1 MNCVRFNWKSF
12 TVSIIWWQCTI
23 FECCSCSSAF
33 WISTEKLTINKSKH
47 IHCLVRY
54 GSIIFGKRWET
65 SRRWYQKLNG
75 NAIVMRTPEGIRT
88 NLIIEL
94 IIYPSYM
101 HRKQHYIVPIL
112 DVLSCWIEAV
122 WDFNKSN
129 SAEISCQK
137 PQNPTFNHKQIK
149 TTIHLTNQN
158 LQFC

>member
-33 WISTEKLTINKSKH
+33 WISTEKLAINISKY

-65 SRRWYQKLNG
+65 SRKWYQKLNG

-94 IIYPSYM
+94 IIYLSICIESNTISFRYLTFFPAKFKPHELWTS
-101 HRKQHYIVPIL
+101 RIL
-112 DVLSCWIEAV
+112 LKFHVRNL
-122 WDFNKSN
+122 
-129 SAEISCQK
+129 
-137 PQNPTFNHKQIK
+137 K
-149 TTIHLTNQN
+149 TQRLTTSK
-158 LQFC
+158 